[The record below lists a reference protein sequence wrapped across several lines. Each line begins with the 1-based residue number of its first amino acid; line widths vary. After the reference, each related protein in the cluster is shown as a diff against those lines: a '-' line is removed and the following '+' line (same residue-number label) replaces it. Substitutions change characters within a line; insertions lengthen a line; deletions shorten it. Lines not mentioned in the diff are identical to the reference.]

1 MAVVVITGS
10 NSGFGREA
18 ALEFARN
25 GDTVVATMRN
35 TDKAESLREAARKE
49 DLNISV
55 LGLDVTDPE
64 SFAQF
69 GAKVVA
75 KFGSVDVLIN
85 NAGILRPG
93 ALEDLDEAKLRLVME
108 TNFFGPM
115 LLTRAVLPQMRKQG
129 SGHIIMV
136 SSLSG
141 IAGLPGDVA
150 YTASKFALEG
160 ATEALRHEVDRWG
173 IHLSLIQAGMY
184 ATQIFP
190 SRDDEVLPDD
200 YPADSPYRILVET
213 KLRGI
218 YESLQGAFDPADVA
232 RLMVRIAASDGSQL
246 RWPADAVAE
255 TVLKKMFAQDDAG
268 RDAFLRDVSG
278 TQWWSNG
285 QDAPTGG
292 ESV

>member
-85 NAGILRPG
+85 NAGIL
-93 ALEDLDEAKLRLVME
+93 
-108 TNFFGPM
+108 
-115 LLTRAVLPQMRKQG
+115 
-129 SGHIIMV
+129 
-136 SSLSG
+136 
-141 IAGLPGDVA
+141 
-150 YTASKFALEG
+150 
-160 ATEALRHEVDRWG
+160 
-173 IHLSLIQAGMY
+173 
-184 ATQIFP
+184 
-190 SRDDEVLPDD
+190 
-200 YPADSPYRILVET
+200 
-213 KLRGI
+213 
-218 YESLQGAFDPADVA
+218 
-232 RLMVRIAASDGSQL
+232 
-246 RWPADAVAE
+246 
-255 TVLKKMFAQDDAG
+255 
-268 RDAFLRDVSG
+268 
-278 TQWWSNG
+278 
-285 QDAPTGG
+285 
-292 ESV
+292 

>member
-1 MAVVVITGS
+1 MTVVVITGS

-115 LLTRAVLPQMRKQG
+115 LLTRGSRAAVISLWSVRCRESPDCRG
-129 SGHIIMV
+129 TWRIRPA
-136 SSLSG
+136 SSR
-141 IAGLPGDVA
+141 
-150 YTASKFALEG
+150 SKAL
-160 ATEALRHEVDRWG
+160 LKRCDMKS
-173 IHLSLIQAGMY
+173 I
-184 ATQIFP
+184 
-190 SRDDEVLPDD
+190 
-200 YPADSPYRILVET
+200 
-213 KLRGI
+213 
-218 YESLQGAFDPADVA
+218 
-232 RLMVRIAASDGSQL
+232 DGVFIC
-246 RWPADAVAE
+246 P
-255 TVLKKMFAQDDAG
+255 
-268 RDAFLRDVSG
+268 
-278 TQWWSNG
+278 
-285 QDAPTGG
+285 
-292 ESV
+292 